1 MHWQLKAI
9 PFVVV
14 ASLFFAGCG
23 QATYDAR
30 MAAAPAMIKKR
41 TEEGDTKA
49 LTKDFFSVTDA
60 ANAKQGVKFKLPSA
74 FSGDAVKSL
83 AADAPNAKVATV
95 DIPGFCYSLQ
105 TTVPDDSGKQVPAYC
120 YFYSVPKA
128 EKQRAEIEESIKA
141 TLVQLQPT
149 IAWQP
154 ATKPGR
160 PAGGGITFNGNF
172 DFMIDGMNQNLPGQL
187 AIHSFETDVNT
198 VFVAW
203 LTENK
208 SATKANLTGAISK
221 SMDTAVADT
230 AEAAAPAPA
239 PAPATP

>member
-9 PFVVV
+9 PFAIV
-14 ASLFFAGCG
+14 AVMLMAGCG

-41 TEEGDTKA
+41 TEAGDSKA
-49 LTKDFFSVTDA
+49 LTPEFFSVTDTA
-60 ANAKQGVKFKLPSA
+60 SAKQGVKFKLPAA
-74 FSGDAVKSL
+74 FSGDAAKSL
-83 AADAPNAKVATV
+83 AADAPNARNPLV
-95 DIPGFCYSLQ
+95 DIPGLLYAIQ
-105 TTVPDDSGKQVPAYC
+105 ITVPDDAGKQVPAYC
-120 YFYSVPKA
+120 YLHSVKKA

-154 ATKPGR
+154 VTKPNR
-160 PAGGGITFNGNF
+160 PAGGAITYSGNF
-172 DFMIDGMNQNLPGQL
+172 DFAIDGMNQNLPGQL